1 MKKDSGEVD
10 LKLSSC
16 LLTNVSICETTQK
29 DRFLVVIH
37 NPLSRVVSHYVHLPV
52 EGDSYKITG
61 PDGDELYDIF
71 DTIHSFD
78 YVKESVKPAS
88 RELVFVARDL
98 PALGIK
104 VYYVE
109 KTTQESEYKPFKEL
123 TDEDDGKFGTESNG
137 FTVDPKTGKLAT
149 VTING
154 AKQDISQEFL
164 YYPSYT
170 DGTSGDHRSSGAY
183 IFRPAANVA
192 TPMTTQPFESIKFVK
207 GNLVDELIQVIN
219 PEVTQII
226 RSYKATEEPYVE
238 FDWLVGDIQM

>member
-37 NPLSRVVSHYVHLPV
+37 NPLSRVVSHYVRLPV

-123 TDEDDGKFGTESNG
+123 TDEDDGKFGTETNG